1 MDIHLH
7 MQYKCA
13 LYAGTI
19 QISLEYNWLYQQPLM
34 LLKRTQV
41 WFPVPYQATHNIL

>member
-1 MDIHLH
+1 MDKHLY

-13 LYAGTI
+13 LYVGTI
-19 QISLEYNWLYQQPLM
+19 QISLEHSRLHQQALL

-41 WFPVPYQATHNIL
+41 WFPVPYQATHIL